1 MPSTDNTT
9 LSPAPDPAAEGTDT
23 GADTGPKTGIKRDLN
38 RGLSVIQ
45 AHVKTLPTSPGVY
58 RMLNDAGDAL
68 YVGKAKNLKHR
79 VTSYTQIGRH
89 PARLMRMIAETTAME
104 FVVTASEVEALLL
117 EANLIKRLKPRYN
130 VLLRDDKT
138 FPHILI
144 ASDHPFPQVTK
155 HRGTQKRPGNYFGPF
170 ASAGAVNRTITALQR
185 AFMLRNCSDAVFA
198 SRSRPCLQYQ
208 IKRCTA
214 PCVGYVDEA
223 TYADQAAQAQDFLAG
238 RSQKVQQHFA
248 DAMVEAADKLD
259 FEAAARYRDRIRALA
274 SVQSHQDINVEGFNE
289 ADAISCY
296 GTGGQSCVQVYFVR
310 AGRNYGT
317 RAYFPSHDKG
327 MDPAEILSAFVG
339 QFYDD
344 KPPPKLILLSHSIPE
359 QELLAEA
366 LSVHAGHK
374 VSVLAPQRGA
384 KKRLIDH
391 AMTNANEA
399 LARRLAE
406 SASQNKLLAGVAE
419 AFGLEGSPA
428 RIEVYDNSHIGGTNA
443 IGAMIVAGPEGF
455 QKNAYRKF
463 TIKTEIAPGDDYAMM
478 REVLSRRFARA
489 LKEDPDRSAKTWPDL
504 VVIDGGQGQLAVVM
518 SVLDDLGIGDVPIV
532 SIAKGPD
539 RNAGRE
545 RFFMPDRPAFSL
557 PTKDP
562 ILYYLQRLRDEAH
575 RFAIGTHRAKRQ
587 KQIGRTVIDD
597 VPGIGPRRKKAL
609 LMHFGSGKAVGRAS
623 IADLEA
629 VDGISRT
636 VAKKIYD
643 HFNPN
648 G

>member
-1 MPSTDNTT
+1 M
-9 LSPAPDPAAEGTDT
+9 SPPDTIATSAEQNSDKIHT
-23 GADTGPKTGIKRDLN
+23 KRDLT
-38 RGLSVIQ
+38 RGLAVIQ
-45 AHVKTLPTSPGVY
+45 GKVKTLPSSPGVY
-58 RMLNDAGDAL
+58 RMLDQRGDAL

-79 VTSYTQIGRH
+79 VISYTQLGRH
-89 PARLMRMIAETTAME
+89 PARLLRMIAETTAME

-117 EANLIKRLKPRYN
+117 EANLIKRLKPKYN
-130 VLLRDDKT
+130 VLWRDDKT

-144 ASDHPFPQVTK
+144 ASDHPFPQVIK
-155 HRGTQKRPGNYFGPF
+155 HRGAQKRPGSYFGPF

-214 PCVGYVDEA
+214 PCVGYVDTA
-223 TYADQAAQAQDFLAG
+223 AYAEQVGQAQDFLAG
-238 RSQKVQQHFA
+238 RSHKVQQQFA

-259 FEAAARYRDRIRALA
+259 FEGAARYRDRIRALA
-274 SVQSHQDINVEGFNE
+274 SVQSHQDINVEGFDE
-289 ADAISCY
+289 ADAIACY
-296 GTGGQSCVQVYFVR
+296 RTGGQACVQVYFVR

-317 RAYFPSHDKG
+317 RAYFPSHDRG
-327 MDPAEILSAFVG
+327 LEPAEILAAFVS

-344 KPPPKLILLSHSIPE
+344 KPPPRLILLSHQTEE
-359 QELLAEA
+359 QELLTEA
-366 LSVHAGHK
+366 LTVRADRK
-374 VSVLAPQRGA
+374 VTVTTPQRGA

-391 AMTNANEA
+391 AMTNAKEA
-399 LARRLAE
+399 LARRMAE
-406 SASQNKLLAGVAE
+406 SASQQRLLTGLAE
-419 AFGLEGSPA
+419 TFGLDGPPA
-428 RIEVYDNSHIGGTNA
+428 RIEVYDNSHTGGTNA

-455 QKNAYRKF
+455 EKNAYRKF
-463 TIKTEIAPGDDYAMM
+463 TIKQDTAPGDDYAMM

-504 VVIDGGQGQLAVVM
+504 VLIDGGQGQLTAALE
-518 SVLDDLGIGDVPIV
+518 VLDDLGVSDVPVV

-545 RFFMPDRPAFSL
+545 RFFMPERVPFDLPA
-557 PTKDP
+557 KDP
-562 ILYYLQRLRDEAH
+562 IFYYLQRLRDEAH

-587 KQIGRTVIDD
+587 KQIGRSSIDD

-609 LMHFGSGKAVGRAS
+609 LLHFGSGKAVGRAS
-623 IADLEA
+623 VADLEA
-629 VDGISRT
+629 VAGISRA